1 MSLQTEM
8 MEIGKERLTQMKV
21 FLEDLQVQMALGKAE
36 AREAFD
42 RERKNV
48 SEYVR
53 DLKTQAKKTEANGKD
68 SRQVLKEKI
77 AAFKTQIT
85 KDEPASI
92 RSYDQWKKA
101 TLKAVY
107 ELELAIKEGYSSI
120 GFYMQTKLDTFKPKL
135 DAFRIELALGDF
147 EKFKDLEV
155 LMDGL
160 NSRLEEMELKLG
172 KEEKASE
179 KIDIFAE
186 EMNQS
191 FDHMKKAFGELF
203 S

>member
-1 MSLQTEM
+1 
-8 MEIGKERLTQMKV
+8 MKV
-21 FLEDLQVQMALGKAE
+21 FLEDLQVQMVLGKAE
-36 AREAFD
+36 AKEAFD

-48 SEYVR
+48 SEYVKE
-53 DLKTQAKKTEANGKD
+53 LQSQAKKTENNGKD
-68 SRQVLKEKI
+68 YRLALKDKM
-77 AAFKTQIT
+77 AAFKTLIL
-85 KDEPASI
+85 KEEPASQ

-101 TLKAVY
+101 TLQAVY
-107 ELELAIKEGYSSI
+107 ELELAIKQAYPNI
-120 GFYMQTKLDTFKPKL
+120 GFYMQSKLDAFKIKL
-135 DAFRIELALGDF
+135 DAFRIDLALGDF
-147 EKFKDLEV
+147 AGFKDLQAHMDV
-155 LMDGL
+155 LND
-160 NSRLEEMELKLG
+160 RLEEMELKLN

>member
-36 AREAFD
+36 ARDTFD

-48 SEYVR
+48 TEYVR
-53 DLKTQAKKTEANGKD
+53 EMKTQAKKTEKNGKD
-68 SRQVLKEKI
+68 HRQILKDKLTI
-77 AAFKTQIT
+77 FNNQII
-85 KDEPASI
+85 KDAPGSK
-92 RSYDQWKKA
+92 RSYDQWKKN
-101 TLKAVY
+101 TLQAIY
-107 ELELAIKEGYSSI
+107 ELEFAIKEGYSTVGYS
-120 GFYMQTKLDTFKPKL
+120 MQTKLDIFKPKL
-135 DAFRIELALGDF
+135 DAYRIQLALGNF
-147 EKFKDLEV
+147 EAFEELVKPMADL
-155 LMDGL
+155 L
-160 NSRLEEMELKLG
+160 SRLDEMDEKLN

-179 KIDIFAE
+179 KIDTFAE